1 MLLSECFIKTIHSL
15 LLEETLIGLLPLL
28 LVRFYIIVASQAEFL
43 SWAKM
48 TVLTD
53 PVASATLSALRWEFM
68 AVLLPDVNVVP
79 KESFVCLY
87 ATIMIL
93 FNVIYSINLHM
104 SAVTARCGKVVKK
117 IKLIRIIK
125 QMMNL

>member
-1 MLLSECFIKTIHSL
+1 MIRKELLWLNNYPYLNVMLLSECFIKTIHSL

-48 TVLTD
+48 TVLTG
-53 PVASATLSALRWEFM
+53 PVASATLSALKWGFM

-87 ATIMIL
+87 AITMIL
-93 FNVIYSINLHM
+93 FNAICSINLHM
-104 SAVTARCGKVVKK
+104 SAVKAF
-117 IKLIRIIK
+117 
-125 QMMNL
+125 